1 MGPHPLAGTISF
13 ALNGY
18 EPEKHGE
25 AVRINVRGKALAV
38 QYLLPGE
45 PDNDNE
51 KGGEVSKKKQH
62 DTVAGAA
69 VSHFVDVTSLSEL
82 NCVL

>member
-1 MGPHPLAGTISF
+1 MGPHPGTISF
-13 ALNGY
+13 SLNGY
-18 EPEKHGE
+18 EAEKHGE
-25 AVRINVRGKALAV
+25 AVRINVRGKALV
-38 QYLLPGE
+38 QYLLPSE

-51 KGGEVSKKKQH
+51 KRGEVSKKKQH